1 MAANQHF
8 AKSEGENKR
17 AEVSEKCCKSFIIN
31 ICTYTLQIK
40 DNTASKSSKLIFLI
54 NCNLIINRMRLQI
67 HHKSPFLQRI
77 HTMQVASKPFT
88 TPAVAAKPIGNH
100 RVAVVAPR
108 ATTTDAAAAPLNRR
122 HFAALFTAV
131 PALIS
136 ALPAAALIPDDD
148 DEELIEKARANRRA
162 KLADE
167 KKTEREFARS
177 EGFSDKALEKNL
189 IPVQRA
195 INALARTGAA
205 LESGDASAAASAL
218 ADGWQSDFEAAT
230 KTLSDND
237 LSRGSVSSV
246 IASIQTLESNARKG
260 ALGDAKS
267 SFVASVVALQK
278 WAKDAGIAQS
288 LKGL

>member
-1 MAANQHF
+1 
-8 AKSEGENKR
+8 
-17 AEVSEKCCKSFIIN
+17 
-31 ICTYTLQIK
+31 
-40 DNTASKSSKLIFLI
+40 
-54 NCNLIINRMRLQI
+54 
-67 HHKSPFLQRI
+67 
-77 HTMQVASKPFT
+77 MQVASKPFT
-88 TPAVAAKPIGNH
+88 TPAVAIRPTGNH
-100 RVAVVAPR
+100 RVAVAAPR
-108 ATTTDAAAAPLNRR
+108 APATDATAPLNRR
-122 HFAALFTAV
+122 HLAVLFTAV

-136 ALPAAALIPDDD
+136 ALPATALIPDDD

-162 KLADE
+162 KLANE

-205 LESGDASAAASAL
+205 LESGDTSAAASAL

-246 IASIQTLESNARKG
+246 IANIQTLESNARKG

-267 SFVASVVALQK
+267 SFVASVVALQG